1 MAERPLLLFPQAV
14 KQLPA
19 KGRGFPLSLVNKP
32 GVARQKERLGPAFQK
47 LEDVFEAK
55 RAELSASASGMEP
68 EKVLVIE
75 TADAV
80 SDFQR
85 AVRSIPGL
93 EWLGEFELDDMEPD
107 YFHYESN
114 PSKPVPHVLYLAM
127 TNQRAIEEIVSL
139 WNLWKSDEQKFS
151 EGRTKWR
158 DLFSLCRTIRY
169 WNTDDR
175 LKETGLIDALQ
186 DILADAP
193 QSVSMEIE
201 FWHRSEVRLRAS
213 KERVLNLLHEADGEV
228 VADAHIDEIG
238 YSAIK
243 ASIPAELARRII
255 DGHPSDYP
263 DFFKDDAIYCLRP
276 EGQCVVSI
284 QDSEEFRSAPDR
296 PLPTE
301 PPVVAILDGVPFQR
315 HRCLTGRIVLD
326 DPNNFAGAY
335 QASNQKHGTAMASL
349 VIHGELDDANAPAL
363 KSEVYVRPVMIPNQH
378 GNEELHPGSLFVDLV
393 HQAVRE
399 IFERTDGR
407 DFAIKVINV
416 SLGDTKRPFGRILS
430 PWARLLD
437 WLSWKYQVLFC
448 VSAGN
453 FKGDIDLG
461 ISDGDFKKL
470 SDKEKSE
477 TTTKAMA
484 ESLPDRRLLSPA
496 ESMNAITVGALH
508 HDFAGQYPQ
517 THRVDIQPKRYL
529 PSPITRLGGGF
540 RNSIKPDIVMPGGR
554 QFYEDVPGRA
564 TYRISQGGLS
574 PGQSV
579 AAPPPA
585 GTAHIDHAVYMRGT
599 SNATALASR
608 GAARIHEALRE
619 IQSENSGAIPDAN
632 LAVLMKALLVHG
644 AVWGDAQH
652 HLGILKQYAGRRNFK
667 RYLSRFMGYGAVDIE
682 RVIECTELRAT
693 VIGTASIRA
702 GEELEY
708 RFPLPPA
715 LSGWETHKRLIIT
728 LAWFTPINPAHQNW
742 RQAKLFYTPP
752 KENGYIDLSRREADW
767 QHVKKGTV
775 QHEVLQGK
783 EASAYQD
790 GNHLKIPVVCKTDA
804 GDFDESIPFGIAVTL
819 EVLDDININ
828 IYNEIRNGIMTQ
840 VKVGAA

>member
-19 KGRGFPLSLVNKP
+19 KGRGFPPSLVNKP

-47 LEDVFEAK
+47 LEDAFEAK

-68 EKVLVIE
+68 EKVLVIK
-75 TADAV
+75 TASAI

-85 AVRSIPGL
+85 AVRSIPGM

-107 YFHYESN
+107 ENFRFAD
-114 PSKPVPHVLYLAM
+114 KPDKQIPQVLYLAM

-139 WNLWKSDEQKFS
+139 WNLWEADKQKFPR
-151 EGRTKWR
+151 GKTKWR

-201 FWHRSEVRLRAS
+201 FWHRSEARLRAS
-213 KERVLNLLHEADGEV
+213 KERVLNLLREAGGEV

-243 ASIPAELARRII
+243 ASIPAELAGRIVG
-255 DGHPSDYP
+255 GHRPG
-263 DFFKDDAIYCLRP
+263 FFNEDAVYCLRP
-276 EGQCVVSI
+276 EGQCVTSI
-284 QDSEEFRSAPDR
+284 PDSVESASVPDR

-378 GNEELHPGSLFVDLV
+378 GNEELHPGSLLVDLV

-517 THRVDIQPKRYL
+517 THRIDIQPNRHL
-529 PSPITRLGGGF
+529 PSPITRLGSGF
-540 RNSIKPDIVMPGGR
+540 RNSIKPDIVMLGGR
-554 QFYEDVPGRA
+554 QLYQDLPSETAYKRSDA
-564 TYRISQGGLS
+564 ISS

-579 AAPPPA
+579 ASHSA
-585 GTAHIDHAVYMRGT
+585 GTGRTDCTTYIRGT
-599 SNATALASR
+599 SGATALASR
-608 GAARIHEALRE
+608 GAARIQEALRE

-644 AVWGDAQH
+644 AAWGDAQH
-652 HLGILKQYAGRRNFK
+652 QLGILKQYAGPRNFK

-742 RQAKLFYTPP
+742 RQAKVFYTPP
-752 KENGYIDLSRREADW
+752 KENGCIDLSRKEADW
-767 QHVKKGTV
+767 RHVKKGTV

-783 EASAYQD
+783 EAYAYQD

-828 IYNEIRNGIMTQ
+828 IYNEIRDGIMTQ